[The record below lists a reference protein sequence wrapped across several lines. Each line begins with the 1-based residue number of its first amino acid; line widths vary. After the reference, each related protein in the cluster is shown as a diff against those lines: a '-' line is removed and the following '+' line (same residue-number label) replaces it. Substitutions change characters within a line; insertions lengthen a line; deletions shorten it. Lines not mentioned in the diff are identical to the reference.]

1 MSAARTVSN
10 DQIVSDHLTSPL
22 PLQRPGVVEVP
33 RPKIAREPQSICE
46 ADYAALIR
54 PTGCSQVVMTQG

>member
-10 DQIVSDHLTSPL
+10 DQIVSSHLTSPL

-33 RPKIAREPQSICE
+33 RPKIAREPRSICE
-46 ADYAALIR
+46 AADCAALIR
-54 PTGCSQVVMTQG
+54 PTGCPAARAS

>member
-33 RPKIAREPQSICE
+33 RPKIAREPQ
-46 ADYAALIR
+46 
-54 PTGCSQVVMTQG
+54 